1 MILNCHMFVCVCGV
15 SQHIR
20 SAKAETGFS
29 PCPESSDASSRR
41 LSFISILLKRR
52 AVYPITRFI
61 LGFCTQSSVWLPSA
75 TIKDETVSDPERA
88 ARDFTRWGVTRGS
101 EVNLCNSGI
110 CIQMTNDRI
119 FLVPPTHQTF
129 NVKHMKS
136 AVDSR
141 CLGRNAAS
149 SEVGAPC
156 FTLISSAGQRL
167 HLLNFITVFVLLSL
181 SL

>member
-1 MILNCHMFVCVCGV
+1 MSACVCGV
-15 SQHIR
+15 SQHIW
-20 SAKAETGFS
+20 SAKAEPRFS
-29 PCPESSDASSRR
+29 PCPESSDTSSRR
-41 LSFISILLKRR
+41 FISLLLKR

-61 LGFCTQSSVWLPSA
+61 LGFCSQSSVWLPSA

-101 EVNLCNSGI
+101 EVNLCNGGI

-119 FLVPPTHQTF
+119 FLAPPTRQTF

-136 AVDSR
+136 AVASR